1 MGGTFSRIDYG
12 IIPKDLD
19 HIRQCRGNGIVGSRV
34 RAGWAIDGSLTS
46 GEVNT
51 KEGGAAVK
59 RGKGTNHQPESQARS
74 GGAGG
79 VCEGKEG
86 LTNH

>member
-51 KEGGAAVK
+51 KEGGAAV
-59 RGKGTNHQPESQARS
+59 RRSKGATRQG

-79 VCEGKEG
+79 GCEGKEG
-86 LTNH
+86 PTDH